1 MADFTIAN
9 LEAAAKA
16 YVDATKQLQGTFTPT
31 VDDFT
36 KTVCKIG
43 EMRTLYLPH
52 VDKLPEMNGNNLPF
66 GETIEEFMV
75 NDFLPETFVYESGA
89 VKKNAKRATFAEAV
103 YSYPLAEQLWELG
116 VPRSQFQRVSLGE
129 RSYTDLVSST
139 LMTLD
144 SSANAWNYA
153 AKRRLLGNAAKEA
166 AKIIGG
172 SQADTSGCF
181 TKIAKPSDTATGEA
195 FIKAVKACVEKASD
209 MNDGNLAQHPAAAAP
224 SLTLYIKQGV
234 IPSLEVDTLAGA
246 FNEAKLAIPAKIKT
260 VLDFGEVSGEDDEG
274 IYAILVDDRGIKLH
288 DDLLYISSDYD
299 GRQNQDNFYR
309 HQKQTGFISK
319 YAYIH
324 VFHE

>member
-1 MADFTIAN
+1 MADFTIAE
-9 LEAAAKA
+9 LGEAAKA

-43 EMRTLYLPH
+43 EMKTLYLPH

-75 NDFLPETFVYESGA
+75 NDFLPETFTYESGA
-89 VKKNAKRATFAEAV
+89 AKKNAKRATFDQAV
-103 YSYPLAEQLWELG
+103 YSYALPEQLWELG
-116 VPRSQFQRVSLGE
+116 VPRSQFQRVSIGQ
-129 RSYTDLVSST
+129 RSFTDLVSST

-153 AKRRLLGNAAKEA
+153 AKRRLLGNAATEA
-166 AKIIGG
+166 AKIAGLK
-172 SQADTSGCF
+172 TEL
-181 TKIAKPSDTATGEA
+181 AKPSDTASGEK
-195 FIKAVKACVEKASD
+195 FIKAVKECVEIASD
-209 MNDGNLAQHPAAAAP
+209 MNNGNLAQHTAAAAP

-234 IPSLEVDTLAGA
+234 IPSLEVDTMAGA

-260 VLDFGEVSGEDDEG
+260 VLDFGEVESEDTG
-274 IYAILVDDRGIKLH
+274 IYAILVDDRAIKLH
-288 DDLLYISSDYD
+288 DDILMVTSDYD
-299 GRQNQDNFYR
+299 GRMNQDNFFR

-319 YAYIH
+319 YGYIH
-324 VFHE
+324 VFKQPA

>member
-1 MADFTIAN
+1 MADFTIAE
-9 LEAAAKA
+9 LGEAAKA

-43 EMRTLYLPH
+43 EMKTLYLPH

-75 NDFLPETFVYESGA
+75 NDFLPETFTYESGA
-89 VKKNAKRATFAEAV
+89 AKKNAKRATFDQAV
-103 YSYPLAEQLWELG
+103 YSYALPEQLWELG
-116 VPRSQFQRVSLGE
+116 VPRSQFQRVSIGQ
-129 RSYTDLVSST
+129 RSFTDLVSST

-153 AKRRLLGNAAKEA
+153 AKRRLLGNAATEA
-166 AKIIGG
+166 AKIAGLK
-172 SQADTSGCF
+172 TEL
-181 TKIAKPSDTATGEA
+181 AKPSDTASGEA
-195 FIKAVKACVEKASD
+195 FIKAVKECVEIASD
-209 MNDGNLAQHPAAAAP
+209 MNASNLAQHTAAAAP

-234 IPSLEVDTLAGA
+234 IPSLEVDTMAGA

-260 VLDFGEVSGEDDEG
+260 VLDFGEVESEDTG
-274 IYAILVDDRGIKLH
+274 VYAILVDDRAIKLH
-288 DDLLYISSDYD
+288 DDILMVTSDYD
-299 GRQNQDNFYR
+299 GRMNQDNFFR

-319 YAYIH
+319 YGYIH
-324 VFHE
+324 VFKQPA